1 VKNKPASNNKVANLL
16 DRGNRGWIKVS
27 DDDKSFYIPYGTQ
40 IELLRNGSYRINEGI
55 YQGKIVYIDFE
66 SIKPKLF
73 TSYLSSGLEN
83 KPAVKMSLI
92 QSQQKIYLPTTYKF
106 YSIVC
111 NNLPNG
117 TYKIMMPDHKHT
129 DRMSTDY
136 YNEHRG
142 GSRFC
147 ETWFP
152 LVLEKGFTGQYLH
165 FGTFSEGCV
174 TVTEDWNEIYI
185 NLILSRLDSSSVG
198 ELTVVS

>member
-1 VKNKPASNNKVANLL
+1 MKIKSVSNHRIANLL

-27 DDDKSFYIPYGTQ
+27 EENKSFYVPCGTQ
-40 IELLRNGSYRINEGI
+40 IKLLSSGSYRINEGI
-55 YQGKIVYIDFE
+55 YQGKNVYIDLE

-73 TSYLSSGLEN
+73 TSYLSSGLES

-92 QSQQKIYLPTTYKF
+92 QSQQKIYLSSTYKF
-106 YSIVC
+106 YSAVC
-111 NNLPNG
+111 INLPNG
-117 TYKIMMPDHKHT
+117 TYKIMLPDHKHT
-129 DRMSTDY
+129 DRMSIDY

-152 LVLEKGFTGQYLH
+152 LVSGNGFTGQYLH
-165 FGTFSEGCV
+165 FRTFSEGCV
-174 TVTEDWNEIYI
+174 TVTENWNEIYL

-198 ELTVVS
+198 ELTIVS